1 MWAIENRTPFAAERT
16 WVIDKDGA
24 KRWVVAVKGTYDIL
38 EDQSTRLSDSQ
49 STPLLLPQYR
59 GEQGSSSLLYE
70 VDLTAPKTATDV
82 LLNAMAHAP
91 GGKPTTMLDVS
102 FQLGPLKKHLRVIG
116 DRQWKRNLVGSPGMT
131 SPQPFITMPLCY
143 ERAFGGWDKQADDPA
158 EHRLHSSNPVGTGF
172 VTRAHHA
179 EEKALPNIEDPR
191 QLISSWK
198 DRPPPAGFGAIA
210 SYWPPRL
217 DLAGTYDAQWK
228 KTRFPLLP
236 ADFDER
242 FHQCAPADQQVPGFL
257 NGGEL
262 VELVNL
268 SRWPWLR
275 FALPKVWLVFKT
287 FFGRR
292 SVEHRARLHTV
303 ILEPE
308 VPRVML
314 VWHTS
319 LSCHHDSDKLDVT
332 VIDQKEYLSGDSSS

>member
-38 EDQSTRLSDSQ
+38 EDQRTRLSELQ
-49 STPLLLPQYR
+49 EEPLLLPQYR
-59 GEQGSSSLLYE
+59 GEPGNSSLLHE

-82 LLNAMAHAP
+82 LLNAVAHAP
-91 GGKPTTMLDVS
+91 GGKPTPLLDVS
-102 FQLGPLKKHLRVIG
+102 FQVGPIKKHLHVLG
-116 DRQWKRNLVGSPGMT
+116 DRQWKRNLLGSLAMT
-131 SPQPFITMPLCY
+131 PPKPFTSMPLVY
-143 ERAFGGWDKQADDPA
+143 ERAFGGMDTLADDA
-158 EHRLHSSNPVGTGF
+158 SEHRLHASNPVGRGF
-172 VTRAHHA
+172 VTRALHA
-179 EEKALPNIEDPR
+179 EEKALPNVEDPR

-198 DRPPPAGFGAIA
+198 DRPHPAGVGAIA
-210 SYWPPRL
+210 TYWSPRKEW
-217 DLAGTYDAQWK
+217 AGTYDAHWK
-228 KTRFPLLP
+228 KTRFPLFP

-257 NGGEL
+257 TGGER

-268 SRWPWLR
+268 STRPLLR

-287 FFGRR
+287 LFGRR
-292 SVEHRARLHTV
+292 AVEHRARLHTV

-319 LSCHHDSDKLDVT
+319 LACHHDSDKLDVT
-332 VIDQKEYLSGDSSS
+332 VIDQKEYLTGDSSS